1 MEHMLWQNQC
11 TVAVPVLSPQGCTQ
25 HCIVQKKKTGPLH
38 KSLGKQS
45 FTAGYFNTYGEKK
58 GHREKSGEVDSGEEK
73 RLLKAHHGDQG

>member
-1 MEHMLWQNQC
+1 MYCSRPCALPSRLHSALHC
-11 TVAVPVLSPQGCTQ
+11 T
-25 HCIVQKKKTGPLH
+25 KKKTGPLH